1 MKIRRIVA
9 SIYAS
14 VRNLCTFAKVI
25 YKWRFWDYS
34 YMLAVIDKMLEECEK
49 RWVKETHYVGD
60 KFTKGRIMVVRRD
73 YYRYMNASDFVEQDK
88 LEKRFLRRF
97 ARLLPRLW
105 D

>member
-1 MKIRRIVA
+1 MRIVRIIT
-9 SIYAS
+9 SIYNS
-14 VRNLCTFAKVI
+14 IRNLWTFAKVT
-25 YKWRFWDYS
+25 YRWRFWDYS
-34 YMLAVIDKMLEECEK
+34 YTLGVIDKMLEECEK

-73 YYRYMNASDFVEQDK
+73 YQRSITADDFKEQDK

>member
-25 YKWRFWDYS
+25 YRWRFWDYS
-34 YMLAVIDKMLEECEK
+34 FTLEVIDKMLAECEK
-49 RWVKETHYVGD
+49 QWGSSTHYVGD
-60 KFTKGRIMVVRRD
+60 KFTKGRIIVTRKD
-73 YYRYMNASDFVEQDK
+73 YQRSLTTDDYIEQHA
-88 LEKRFLRRF
+88 LEKRFLQRF
-97 ARLLPRLW
+97 GRLLPRLW